1 MGKFSVG
8 MKKPRRQAAVR
19 GCVATRLSCVVAAL
33 LRAAPRYRLGEDQAE
48 LVVTGGRG
56 DEGGG
61 QGQHVDAVLVG
72 VGRVADVQASGLEGD
87 DVAGGVAVD
96 EGQLTEGAVRESRG
110 EVVLLGDGRS
120 FDDDGAGGG
129 TVGDQHLLGAVHQ
142 LAVDGGDY
150 LVATL
155 LIFSTWSIADKY
167 IKPSKLY
174 DYADSH
180 LPSVMN
186 EVKSEIVK
194 LLEKVN

>member
-1 MGKFSVG
+1 MNYFDLIIVI
-8 MKKPRRQAAVR
+8 
-19 GCVATRLSCVVAAL
+19 L
-33 LRAAPRYRLGEDQAE
+33 LLIAFYSGYRN
-48 LVVTGGRG
+48 
-56 DEGGG
+56 
-61 QGQHVDAVLVG
+61 
-72 VGRVADVQASGLEGD
+72 GLIKTIFRTAGYI
-87 DVAGGVAVD
+87 AGGVAGLALVVKYLATW
-96 EGQLTEGAVRESRG
+96 ESQTQKLALALLAVFIGASVG
-110 EVVLLGDGRS
+110 EFLLGKIGSMFRKILFVPPFKLIDS
-120 FDDDGAGGG
+120 LVGAAIS
-129 TVGDQHLLGAVHQ
+129 TLRAAFIL
-142 LAVDGGDY
+142 Y